1 MSATNKGVEWEF
13 RHSLWVIWGF
23 FGLAFI
29 AFLII
34 AHGAKKRQWYIYA
47 AIYAALFALWLAF
60 TEAGEESALYD
71 IGTTI
76 GAFNLIGGTI
86 HLFLV
91 RREYLRRRV
100 IINEEGYAVDEMELE
115 RQRMHRERGITDTV
129 EQAQEKLRRRIENR
143 QAVTQQEPAWPT
155 EPQQPAAPKPAA
167 PKVPVEPIDI
177 NTCSISQLAG
187 LPGVTLV
194 MAKKADDIRKERG
207 GFKSVDEFFE
217 AIQLKPHFVM
227 QVQDKVT
234 CAAPQPE
241 APTVSDE
248 PVGRKLDF

>member
-1 MSATNKGVEWEF
+1 MSATNKGADWEF

-34 AHGAKKRQWYIYA
+34 ANGAKKRQWFIYA
-47 AIYAALFALWLAF
+47 AVYAALFALWLAF

-71 IGTTI
+71 VGTTI

-91 RREYLRRRV
+91 RKEYLRRRV
-100 IINEEGYAVDEMELE
+100 IIAEEGYQVDEMELE
-115 RQRMHRERGITDTV
+115 RQRMHRERGMADTV
-129 EQAQEKLRRRIENR
+129 EQAQEKLRRRIEER
-143 QAVTQQEPAWPT
+143 QAATQQEPVQR
-155 EPQQPAAPKPAA
+155 PQQPATPKPAA

-177 NTCSISQLAG
+177 NTCSITQLAD

-194 MAKKADDIRKERG
+194 MAKKADDIRRERG
-207 GFKSVDEFFE
+207 GFKSVEEFFE

-241 APTVSDE
+241 APTVTDE